1 MHLDPHTDDNKQI
14 DDVHGGM
21 CHTLQICNINMNKIL
36 SKQLG

>member
-21 CHTLQICNINMNKIL
+21 CHTLQICNIN
-36 SKQLG
+36 